1 MKESARTFH
10 MPNQSDRIQKEV
22 DELLAKIER
31 FPPRRSLSRRI
42 GDAAS
47 APFRALRRG
56 LSGLGLRRISAGHV
70 LLAAIIII
78 VIAYV
83 AGGSGDVW
91 RWVIVGGIAL
101 FIAAFVMSL
110 RRQSRPPAERYW
122 RDRPIDLDDR
132 GSGRSFWDRWR
143 GR

>member
-1 MKESARTFH
+1 
-10 MPNQSDRIQKEV
+10 MPNRSDRIQKEV
-22 DELLAKIER
+22 DELLARIEK
-31 FPPRRSLSRRI
+31 FPPRRPLSRRI
-42 GDAAS
+42 SDLAS
-47 APFRALRRG
+47 APFSAISRRLAG
-56 LSGLGLRRISAGHV
+56 LKLRRISAGHV

-83 AGGSGDVW
+83 AGDSGDLW

-110 RRQSRPPAERYW
+110 RRHSRPPAERYW
-122 RDRPIDLDDR
+122 RDRPLDLDDR

>member
-1 MKESARTFH
+1 
-10 MPNQSDRIQKEV
+10 MPSRSDRIQQEV
-22 DELLAKIER
+22 DELLAKIEK
-31 FPPRRSLSRRI
+31 FPPRRPLGRRI
-42 GDAAS
+42 SDGAL
-47 APFRALRRG
+47 APFRALSRG
-56 LSGLGLRRISAGHV
+56 LSGLRLPRISAGHV
-70 LLAAIIII
+70 LLAAIIVI

-83 AGGSGDVW
+83 AGGSGDIW

-110 RRQSRPPAERYW
+110 RRHSKPPTERYW
-122 RDRPIDLDDR
+122 RDRPIDLEDR

>member
-1 MKESARTFH
+1 
-10 MPNQSDRIQKEV
+10 MPNRSDRIQKEV
-22 DELLAKIER
+22 DELLAKIEK
-31 FPPRRSLSRRI
+31 FPPPHPLRRRI
-42 GDAAS
+42 SDTAS
-47 APFRALRRG
+47 APFRALSRS
-56 LSGLGLRRISAGHV
+56 LSALSLPRISAGHV

-83 AGGSGDVW
+83 AGGTSDVW
-91 RWVIVGGIAL
+91 RWVIVAGIAL

-110 RRQSRPPAERYW
+110 RRQSKPPAERYW
-122 RDRPIDLDDR
+122 RDRPLDLDNR

>member
-1 MKESARTFH
+1 
-10 MPNQSDRIQKEV
+10 MPNKSDRIQKEV
-22 DELLAKIER
+22 DELLARIEK
-31 FPPRRSLSRRI
+31 FPPRRPLGRRI
-42 GDAAS
+42 RDFVS
-47 APFRALRRG
+47 APFRALSRG
-56 LSGLGLRRISAGHV
+56 LSGISLPRISAGHV
-70 LLAAIIII
+70 LLAAIVVI

-83 AGGSGDVW
+83 AGGSSDIW

-101 FIAAFVMSL
+101 FIAAFVLSL
-110 RRQSRPPAERYW
+110 RRQSKPPAERYW

>member
-1 MKESARTFH
+1 

-22 DELLAKIER
+22 DELLANIER
-31 FPPRRSLSRRI
+31 FPPRRRLSRRI
-42 GDAAS
+42 GAVVS

-56 LSGLGLRRISAGHV
+56 LSGLSLPRISAGHV

-83 AGGSGDVW
+83 AGGSGDIW
-91 RWVIVGGIAL
+91 RWIIVGGIAL

-110 RRQSRPPAERYW
+110 RRQSRPPTERYW
-122 RDRPIDLDDR
+122 RDRPIDLEDP
-132 GSGRSFWDRWR
+132 GSRRSFWDRWR